1 MWVKLDDG
9 FADHPKVRAMSD
21 KALRAHLNALCY
33 AARYLTDGHVPS
45 ETLRVIAGPRITA
58 ELISVG
64 AWDRNG
70 DGGIVIHDY
79 LELNPSR
86 ADVLERRRQKSE
98 AGKASAKARWNK

>member
-21 KALRAHLNALCY
+21 KALRAHVNALCY
-33 AARYLTDGHVPS
+33 AARFLTDGHVPR
-45 ETLRVIAGPRITA
+45 ETLRVISSPRVTA
-58 ELISVG
+58 ELVDLG

-79 LELNPSR
+79 LDHQPSR
-86 ADVLERRRQKSE
+86 ADVEREREAARARMRRLRKS
-98 AGKASAKARWNK
+98 A